1 MKQIAQLSLPAF
13 EILWEDLRAGSI
25 PYPLDVSQHGETL
38 DERARIKAAVHA
50 DLERRGLARRGRPE
64 PDLEDALNL
73 LARPELRVIAMCLP
87 DVSQERVIRATVV
100 ARGGYAVLVM
110 QEEASITL
118 KLVQANEIATS
129 IANVMPPGRPG
140 PGKPVTV
147 PAQAF
152 EAQPQH
158 QEGFRQAVRTTQ
170 NDDVRLARQMLTGPA
185 LGNGHFLVSL
195 ERGRSKKDFP
205 PVTWID
211 TRAAAVAVKSAL
223 LDVMPAS
230 DALMVEVPTAAAVA
244 RPPAAMAAV
253 AGLLEAH
260 ATLAEM
266 SGVLPSV

>member
-13 EILWEDLRAGSI
+13 EVLWEDLRVGSI

-38 DERARIKAAVHA
+38 DERARIKTAVHA
-50 DLERRGLARRGRPE
+50 DLERKGLARRGRPE

-100 ARGGYAVLVM
+100 ARGGYAVLVT

-118 KLVQANEIATS
+118 KLVQANEIAS
-129 IANVMPPGRPG
+129 SLANVMPPGRPG

-152 EAQPQH
+152 EAPPQ
-158 QEGFRQAVRTTQ
+158 QQDGFRQAVRTTQ

-211 TRAAAVAVKSAL
+211 TRAGRYANV
-223 LDVMPAS
+223 PARAGWFTIS
-230 DALMVEVPTAAAVA
+230 PADNTGLA
-244 RPPAAMAAV
+244 RHLGQVLAMTN
-253 AGLLEAH
+253 ER
-260 ATLAEM
+260 
-266 SGVLPSV
+266 